1 MKLHS
6 GLLALTAVLLLAGTA
21 ILTSAQGNPVR
32 SEPGTPVYPEQP
44 GQPDPTLKLRE
55 VRTASDRILIA
66 VFTSDIVDLE
76 GVDISDPAK
85 WKVGRKPASAL
96 HKWVTEAEGS
106 EHRVY
111 LEVPKL
117 KNGHFYWLRTPYGR
131 KLFRF
136 REKKTLCE
144 SIKVNQVGYSAL
156 SNVRYANFAIWT
168 GDGGSGRIQGD
179 LPAYTVLD
187 RRNRK
192 VAEGMLQEIGD
203 DKSSGDHVYRIDLS
217 SVPEGG
223 PYRVS
228 VKGYGVSHPFG
239 VGGDYSRKVAWTSFR
254 ALYHQ
259 RCGVPVVKPYAEWD
273 IRTKPCHE
281 TIYLTYG
288 PIGEARLKVEGT
300 EPTIKAWGG
309 YHDAGDADRRTYHMD
324 VSSSL
329 LTTYE
334 MFPEYFKD
342 DQFNIPDIFDKDFN
356 ILGKGNGIPDILD
369 EAEWGTM
376 FWEYVQTE
384 TGEMPW
390 GTETTGYSPFT
401 TYDRED
407 HLFGTEVLS
416 PVTAAWASALFV
428 HLARLIE
435 PYKPER
441 AERLMER
448 AFLARQAIGERHFP
462 TFDMYYHVEMYLKTG
477 EEQYHDYIKAHAQDV
492 MGIVNTFNM
501 GTEGFA
507 YYAWLPS
514 YFCSYLMTATRDTD
528 PAVTAVFREAL
539 RQTADK
545 ELTFLAG
552 NAYPVGTPENLRWWG
567 SNVAQGQY
575 AYPMLLWWRL
585 SGEQKYIDGV
595 SQLMDY
601 VLGLNPLGKC
611 FMTGVG
617 SERVHHPHDRETEY
631 TNHEMHW
638 GIRPGLIVFGP
649 GLLRPEGKSYP
660 VLTRETP
667 RERIYID
674 NIMAIS
680 QSEFTIYQSLCFPAC
695 IYPILTGGSDYGF

>member
-1 MKLHS
+1 MYTFHTS
-6 GLLALTAVLLLAGTA
+6 SFAVLAAAWLLGSSFAAGP
-21 ILTSAQGNPVR
+21 I
-32 SEPGTPVYPEQP
+32 TPVYPEK
-44 GQPDPTLKLRE
+44 GGDPDSSLVLKE
-55 VRTASDRILIA
+55 VRTASDRIIVAL
-66 VFTSDIVDLE
+66 FTSDIVALD
-76 GVDISDPAK
+76 GIDITK
-85 WKVGRKPASAL
+85 QEEWKLGRKSVISL

-111 LEVPKL
+111 IEVPAL
-117 KNGHFYWLRTPYGR
+117 KNRKAYTLRTPYGKKR
-131 KLFRF
+131 FRF
-136 REKKTLCE
+136 KDSSTLCE

-156 SNVRYANFAIWT
+156 SEVRYANFAIWT
-168 GDGGSGRIQGD
+168 GDGGSQKIEGA
-179 LPAYTVLD
+179 LPSFSVLNK
-187 RRNRK
+187 RNK
-192 VAEGMLQEIGD
+192 VVSEGTLAEVGPD
-203 DKSSGDHVYRIDLS
+203 SSSGDYVYRIDLS

-223 PYRVS
+223 PYRIS
-228 VKGYGVSHPFG
+228 VKGYGVSYPFG
-239 VGGDYSRKVAWTSFR
+239 VGGQFSKKVAWTSFR
-254 ALYHQ
+254 ALYQQ
-259 RCGVPVVKPYAEWD
+259 RCGIPVVRPYADWD
-273 IRTKPCHE
+273 IRTEPCHE

-288 PIGEARLKVEGT
+288 PIGEANLKVEGS
-300 EPTIKAWGG
+300 EPTLKAWGG

-324 VSSSL
+324 VPSSL

-342 DQFNIPDIFDKDFN
+342 NQFNIPDIFDEDFN
-356 ILGKGNGIPDILD
+356 ILGKGNGVPDILD

-376 FWEYVQTE
+376 FWEYVQTSS
-384 TGEMPW
+384 GEMPW

-441 AERLMER
+441 AAQLMER
-448 AFLARQAIGERHFP
+448 SALARQSLGQTRFP
-462 TFDMYYHVEMYLKTG
+462 TFEMYYNVEMYLKTG
-477 EEQYHDYIKAHAQDV
+477 DLQYHNYIKEHAKDV
-492 MGIVNTFNM
+492 MAIVDTYNT
-501 GTEGFA
+501 GTEMFA
-507 YYAWLPS
+507 YFAWLPS
-514 YFCSYLMTATRDTD
+514 YFCSYLMTKERETD
-528 PAVTAVFREAL
+528 PDVTAVFGEAL
-539 RQTADK
+539 RKTAEK
-545 ELTFLAG
+545 ELGILYS
-552 NAYPVGTPENLRWWG
+552 NAYPVGTPEDLRWWG

-575 AYPMLLWWRL
+575 AFPMLLYWGL

-611 FMTGVG
+611 FMTGLG

-649 GLLRPEGKSYP
+649 GLVTNAGKSYP
-660 VLTRETP
+660 AITGETP

-674 NIMAIS
+674 NVLAIS

-695 IYPILTGGSDYGF
+695 VYPILSGGSDYSY

>member
-1 MKLHS
+1 MKHLPLILS
-6 GLLALTAVLLLAGTA
+6 FLAASLVSVA
-21 ILTSAQGNPVR
+21 SAQNPI
-32 SEPGTPVYPEQP
+32 TPTYPEES
-44 GQPDPTLKLRE
+44 GQPDPSLKLTD
-55 VRTASDRILIA
+55 VRTASDNVVIA
-66 VFTSDIVDLE
+66 LFTSDIVDLE
-76 GVDISDPAK
+76 GVDISDPSL
-85 WKVGRKPASAL
+85 WKLGRKQAL
-96 HKWVTEAEGS
+96 SVHKWVTEAEGS

-117 KNGHFYWLRTPYGR
+117 KNGHIYRLRTPYG
-131 KLFRF
+131 KKWFRF
-136 REKKTLCE
+136 RQKKTLCE
-144 SIKVNQVGYSAL
+144 SIKVNQAGYSAL
-156 SNVRYANFAIWT
+156 SKVRYANFAIWL
-168 GDGGSGRIQGD
+168 GDGGAKQINGA
-179 LPAYTVLD
+179 LPEYTVLD
-187 RRNRK
+187 KRNKK
-192 VAEGMLQEIGD
+192 VASGTLQEIGAD
-203 DKSSGDHVYRIDLS
+203 ASSGDFVYRIDLS
-217 SVPEGG
+217 AVPEGG

-228 VKGYGVSHPFG
+228 VKGYGASWPFG

-254 ALYHQ
+254 ALYQQ
-259 RCGVPVVKPYAEWD
+259 RCGVPVVKPYADWD

-281 TIYLTYG
+281 DVYLTYG
-288 PIGEARLKVEGT
+288 PIGEANLRVTGE
-300 EPTIKAWGG
+300 EPVIKAWGG

-324 VSSSL
+324 VSTTL
-329 LTTYE
+329 LTTWE

-342 DQFNIPDIFDKDFN
+342 DQFNIPDIFDADFN
-356 ILGKGNGIPDILD
+356 ILGKGNGVPDILD

-441 AERLMER
+441 AAQLMER
-448 AFLARQAIGERHFP
+448 AALARKSLEGTPKMP
-462 TFDMYYHVEMYLKTG
+462 TLEMYYNVEMYRKTG
-477 EEQYHDYIKAHAQDV
+477 EQQYHDYIKEHAQEAL
-492 MGIVNTFNM
+492 GLVNTYNV

-507 YYAWLPS
+507 RYAWLAS
-514 YFCSYLMTATRDTD
+514 YFCSYLMEKNHPTD
-528 PAVTAVFREAL
+528 PAVTAVFTEAL
-539 RQTADK
+539 KQTADK
-545 ELTFLAG
+545 ELDILAG
-552 NAYPVGTPENLRWWG
+552 NAYPVGTPMNLRWWG

-575 AYPMLLWWRL
+575 AYPMLLYWRL

-611 FMTGVG
+611 FMTGIG
-617 SERVHHPHDRETEY
+617 SNRVHHPHDRETEY

-649 GLLRPEGKSYP
+649 GLVTNAGKTYP
-660 VLTRETP
+660 AFERSTP

-674 NIMAIS
+674 NLMAIS
-680 QSEFTIYQSLCFPAC
+680 QSEFTIYQSLCFPAN
-695 IYPILTGGSDYGF
+695 IYPILTGGSEYNF

>member
-1 MKLHS
+1 MRKRLI
-6 GLLALTAVLLLAGTA
+6 LPA
-21 ILTSAQGNPVR
+21 ILAALVLCAGYDTVPKTQ
-32 SEPGTPVYPEQP
+32 VYPETP
-44 GQPDPTLKLRE
+44 GEPDPSLTLQE

-66 VFTSDIVDLE
+66 LFTSDIVDVE
-76 GVDISDPAK
+76 GVDISNPSQ
-85 WKVGRKPASAL
+85 WKLGRKPVTAL
-96 HKWVTEAEGS
+96 HKWVSEAEGS
-106 EHRVY
+106 EHRIY

-117 KNGHFYWLRTPYGR
+117 KNRRSYVLRTPYGKKR
-131 KLFRF
+131 FRF
-136 REKKTLCE
+136 RDKNTLCE

-156 SNVRYANFAIWT
+156 SNVRFANFAIWL
-168 GDGGSGRIQGD
+168 GDGGSRTIEGS

-187 RRNRK
+187 GRGRK
-192 VAEGMLQEIGD
+192 VAKGVLTDVGED
-203 DKSSGDHVYRIDLS
+203 RSSGDHVYRIDLS
-217 SVPEGG
+217 AVPEGG

-228 VKGYGVSHPFG
+228 VKGYGVSWPFG
-239 VGGDYSRKVAWTSFR
+239 VGGEFSKKVAWTSFR

-259 RCGVPVVKPYAEWD
+259 RCGVPVVKPYADWD

-281 TIYLTYG
+281 TVYLTYG
-288 PIGEARLKVEGT
+288 PIGEARLHVEGT
-300 EPTIKAWGG
+300 EPTIQAWGG

-334 MFPEYFKD
+334 MFPEFFKD
-342 DQFNIPDIFDKDFN
+342 DQFNIPDRFDEHFN

-416 PVTAAWASALFV
+416 PITAAWASALFV

-441 AERLMER
+441 AARLMDR
-448 AFLARQAIGERHFP
+448 AALARKSLKGQPFP
-462 TFDMYYHVEMYLKTG
+462 TFDMYYNVEMYLKTG
-477 EEQYHDYIKAHAQDV
+477 EEQYHNYVKAHAREAL
-492 MGIVNTFNM
+492 GIVDTYNV
-501 GTEGFA
+501 GTEAFA
-507 YYAWLPS
+507 RTAWLPS
-514 YFCSYLMTATRDTD
+514 YFCSYLMAKDRPTD

-539 RQTADK
+539 KLTADK
-545 ELTFLAG
+545 ELGFVAA
-552 NAYPVGTPENLRWWG
+552 NAYPVGTPANLRWWG

-575 AYPMLLWWRL
+575 AYPMLLHWKL

-601 VLGLNPLGKC
+601 ILGLNPLGKC

-638 GIRPGLIVFGP
+638 GIRPGIIVFGP
-649 GLLRPEGKSYP
+649 GLATRAGKSYP
-660 VLTRETP
+660 AFDRETP

-674 NIMAIS
+674 NVNAIS

-695 IYPILTGGSDYGF
+695 IYPILTGGSEYSF

>member
-1 MKLHS
+1 MKTSLS
-6 GLLALTAVLLLAGTA
+6 FLALLAASLMSVA
-21 ILTSAQGNPVR
+21 SAQNPM
-32 SEPGTPVYPEQP
+32 TPVYPDES
-44 GQPDPTLKLRE
+44 GQPDPSLKLTD
-55 VRTASDRILIA
+55 VRTASDNVVIA
-66 VFTSDIVDLE
+66 LFTSDIVDLE
-76 GVDISDPAK
+76 GVDISDPSL
-85 WKVGRKPASAL
+85 WKLGRKQAISV

-117 KNGHFYWLRTPYGR
+117 KNGHIYRLRTPYG
-131 KLFRF
+131 KKWFRF
-136 REKKTLCE
+136 RQKKTLCE
-144 SIKVNQVGYSAL
+144 SIKVNQAGYSAL
-156 SNVRYANFAIWT
+156 SNVRYANFAIWL
-168 GDGGSGRIQGD
+168 GDGGSQQIKGK
-179 LPAYTVLD
+179 LPEYTVLD
-187 RRNRK
+187 KRNKK
-192 VAEGMLQEIGD
+192 VASGTLQEIGAD
-203 DKSSGDHVYRIDLS
+203 ASSGDFVYRIDLS
-217 SVPEGG
+217 AVPEGG

-228 VKGYGVSHPFG
+228 VKGYGASWPFG

-254 ALYHQ
+254 ALYQQ
-259 RCGVPVVKPYAEWD
+259 RCGVPVVKPYADWD

-281 TIYLTYG
+281 DVYLTYG
-288 PIGEARLKVEGT
+288 PIGEANLRVTGE
-300 EPTIKAWGG
+300 EPVIKAWGG

-324 VSSSL
+324 VSTTL
-329 LTTYE
+329 LTTWE

-342 DQFNIPDIFDKDFN
+342 DQFNIPDIFDADFN
-356 ILGKGNGIPDILD
+356 ILGKGNGVPDILD

-441 AERLMER
+441 AAQLMER
-448 AFLARQAIGERHFP
+448 AALARKSLEGTPKMP
-462 TFDMYYHVEMYLKTG
+462 TLEMYYNVEMYRKTG
-477 EEQYHDYIKAHAQDV
+477 EQQYHDYIKEHAQEAL
-492 MGIVNTFNM
+492 GLVNTYNV

-507 YYAWLPS
+507 RYAWLAS
-514 YFCSYLMTATRDTD
+514 YFCSYLMEKNHPTD
-528 PAVTAVFREAL
+528 PAVTAVFTEAL
-539 RQTADK
+539 KQTADK
-545 ELTFLAG
+545 ELDILAG
-552 NAYPVGTPENLRWWG
+552 NAYPVGTPMNLRWWG

-575 AYPMLLWWRL
+575 AYPMLLYWRL

-611 FMTGVG
+611 FMTGIG
-617 SERVHHPHDRETEY
+617 SNRVHHPHDRETEY

-649 GLLRPEGKSYP
+649 GLVTNAGKTYP
-660 VLTRETP
+660 AFDRSTP

-674 NIMAIS
+674 NLMAIS
-680 QSEFTIYQSLCFPAC
+680 QSEFTIYQSLCFPAN
-695 IYPILTGGSDYGF
+695 IYPILTGGSEYNF

>member
-1 MKLHS
+1 M
-6 GLLALTAVLLLAGTA
+6 LTRYSSYA
-21 ILTSAQGNPVR
+21 ILAAAWLLGSSFAAGPI
-32 SEPGTPVYPEQP
+32 TPVYPEK
-44 GQPDPTLKLRE
+44 GGEPDPSLVLKD
-55 VRTASDRILIA
+55 VRTASDRILVA
-66 VFTSDIVDLE
+66 LFTSDIVDLD
-76 GVDISDPAK
+76 GIDITKPEE
-85 WKVGRKPASAL
+85 WKLGRKSVVSL

-111 LEVPKL
+111 IEVPSL
-117 KNGHFYWLRTPYGR
+117 KNRKAYTLKTPYGKMR
-131 KLFRF
+131 FRF
-136 REKKTLCE
+136 KDSSTLCE

-156 SNVRYANFAIWT
+156 SEVRFANFAIWT
-168 GDGGSGRIQGD
+168 GDGGSQKIEGA
-179 LPAYTVLD
+179 LPSFSVLN
-187 RRNRK
+187 RRNK
-192 VAEGMLQEIGD
+192 VVSEGTLTEVGSD
-203 DKSSGDHVYRIDLS
+203 ASSGDYVYRIDLS

-228 VKGYGVSHPFG
+228 VKGYGVSYPFG
-239 VGGDYSRKVAWTSFR
+239 VGGDYSKKVAWTSFR

-259 RCGVPVVKPYAEWD
+259 RCGVPVVKPYADWD
-273 IRTKPCHE
+273 IRTEPCHE

-288 PIGEARLKVEGT
+288 PIGEANLKVEGT
-300 EPTIKAWGG
+300 EPTITAWGG

-324 VSSSL
+324 VPSSL

-342 DQFNIPDIFDKDFN
+342 NQFNIPDIFDEGFN
-356 ILGKGNGIPDILD
+356 IIGKGNGIPDILD

-376 FWEYVQTE
+376 FWEYVQTAS
-384 TGEMPW
+384 GQMPW

-407 HLFGTEVLS
+407 HLFGTEVLN
-416 PVTAAWASALFV
+416 PVTASWASALFV
-428 HLARLIE
+428 HLARLLE

-441 AERLMER
+441 SAQLMER
-448 AFLARQAIGERHFP
+448 SALARQSLGQTRFP
-462 TFDMYYHVEMYLKTG
+462 TFEMYYNVEMYLKTG
-477 EEQYHDYIKAHAQDV
+477 DPQYHNYIKEHADDV
-492 MGIVNTFNM
+492 MAIADTYNV

-514 YFCSYLMTATRDTD
+514 YFCSYLMTKDRETD
-528 PAVTAVFREAL
+528 PAVTAIFKEAL
-539 RQTADK
+539 HKTSEK
-545 ELTFLAG
+545 ELGFLYG
-552 NAYPVGTPENLRWWG
+552 NAYPVGTPQELRWWG

-575 AYPMLLWWRL
+575 AFPMLLYWGL

-617 SERVHHPHDRETEY
+617 SDGVHHPHDRETEY

-649 GLLRPEGKSYP
+649 GMATNAGKSYP
-660 VLTRETP
+660 AITRETP

-674 NIMAIS
+674 NVLAIS

-695 IYPILTGGSDYGF
+695 VYPILSGGSDYNF

>member
-1 MKLHS
+1 MKKHHILPTI
-6 GLLALTAVLLLAGTA
+6 LAVLVLSTGYDTVPQ
-21 ILTSAQGNPVR
+21 TQ
-32 SEPGTPVYPEQP
+32 VYPENP
-44 GQPDPTLKLRE
+44 GAPDPSLTLRE

-66 VFTSDIVDLE
+66 LFTSDIVDLE
-76 GVDISDPAK
+76 GVDISDPSR
-85 WKVGRKPASAL
+85 WKLGRKPVTAL

-106 EHRVY
+106 EHRIY

-117 KNGHFYWLRTPYGR
+117 RNRRCYTLRTPYGR
-131 KLFRF
+131 KRFRF
-136 REKKTLCE
+136 KEKKTLCE

-156 SNVRYANFAIWT
+156 SKVRYANFAIWL
-168 GDGGSGRIQGD
+168 GDGGSRTIEGA

-187 RRNRK
+187 GKGRK
-192 VAEGMLQEIGD
+192 VAKGVLTDVGED
-203 DKSSGDHVYRIDLS
+203 RSSGDHVYRIDLS
-217 SVPEGG
+217 AVPEGG

-228 VKGYGVSHPFG
+228 VQGYGVSWPFG
-239 VGGDYSRKVAWTSFR
+239 VGGDFSKKVAWTSFR

-259 RCGVPVVKPYAEWD
+259 RCGVPVVRPYAEWD

-281 TIYLTYG
+281 TVYLTYG
-288 PIGEARLKVEGT
+288 PIGEARLHVEGT
-300 EPTIKAWGG
+300 EPTIRAWGG

-334 MFPEYFKD
+334 MFPEFFTD
-342 DQFNIPDIFDKDFN
+342 DQFNIPDRFDGNFN
-356 ILGKGNGIPDILD
+356 ILGKGNGIPDVID

-407 HLFGTEVLS
+407 HLFGTEILS

-435 PYKPER
+435 PYRPER
-441 AERLMER
+441 AVQLTDR
-448 AFLARQAIGERHFP
+448 AALARKSLKGQAFP
-462 TFDMYYHVEMYLKTG
+462 TFDLYYNVEMYLMTG
-477 EEQYHDYIKAHAQDV
+477 EEKYHDYVKAHARDV
-492 MGIVNTFNM
+492 LGIVDTFNA
-501 GTEGFA
+501 GTEAFA
-507 YYAWLPS
+507 GTAWLPS
-514 YFCSYLMTATRDTD
+514 FFCSYLMAKDRATD

-539 RQTADK
+539 KLTADK
-545 ELTFLAG
+545 ELGYLAG
-552 NAYPVGTPENLRWWG
+552 NAYPVGTPEGLRWWG

-575 AYPMLLWWRL
+575 AFPMLLYWRL
-585 SGEQKYIDGV
+585 SGEQKYLDGV

-617 SERVHHPHDRETEY
+617 SDRVHHPHDRETEY

-638 GIRPGLIVFGP
+638 GIRPGIIVFGP
-649 GLLRPEGKSYP
+649 GLVTRAGKTYP
-660 VLTRETP
+660 AFDRETP

-674 NIMAIS
+674 NVNAIS

-695 IYPILTGGSDYGF
+695 IYPILTGGSEYDF

>member
-1 MKLHS
+1 MKHLPLILS
-6 GLLALTAVLLLAGTA
+6 FLAASLVSVA
-21 ILTSAQGNPVR
+21 SAQNPI
-32 SEPGTPVYPEQP
+32 TPTYPEES
-44 GQPDPTLKLRE
+44 GQPDPSLKLTD
-55 VRTASDRILIA
+55 VRTASDNVVIA
-66 VFTSDIVDLE
+66 LFTSDIVDLE
-76 GVDISDPAK
+76 GVDISDPSL
-85 WKVGRKPASAL
+85 WKLGRKQAL
-96 HKWVTEAEGS
+96 SVHKWVTEAEGS

-117 KNGHFYWLRTPYGR
+117 KNGHIYRLRTPYG
-131 KLFRF
+131 KKWFRF
-136 REKKTLCE
+136 RQKKTLCE
-144 SIKVNQVGYSAL
+144 SIKVNQAGYSAL
-156 SNVRYANFAIWT
+156 SKVRYANFAIWL
-168 GDGGSGRIQGD
+168 GDGGAKQIDGA
-179 LPAYTVLD
+179 LPEFTVMD
-187 RRNRK
+187 KRNKK
-192 VAEGMLQEIGD
+192 VASGTLKEIGSD
-203 DKSSGDHVYRIDLS
+203 ASSGDYVYRIDLS

-228 VKGYGVSHPFG
+228 VKGYGVSWPFG
-239 VGGDYSRKVAWTSFR
+239 VGGDFSRKVAWTSFR
-254 ALYHQ
+254 ALYQQ
-259 RCGVPVVKPYAEWD
+259 RCGVPVVKPYADWD

-281 TIYLTYG
+281 DVYLTYG
-288 PIGEARLKVEGT
+288 PIGEANLRVTGQ
-300 EPTIKAWGG
+300 EPVIKAWGG

-324 VSSSL
+324 VSSTL
-329 LTTYE
+329 LTTWE

-356 ILGKGNGIPDILD
+356 ILGKGNGVPDIID

-441 AERLMER
+441 AAQLMER
-448 AFLARQAIGERHFP
+448 AALARKSLADSPKMP
-462 TFDMYYHVEMYLKTG
+462 TLEMYYNVEMYRKTG
-477 EEQYHDYIKAHAQDV
+477 EQQYHDYIKEHAQDV
-492 MGIVNTFNM
+492 MGIVNTYNV

-507 YYAWLPS
+507 RYAWLTS
-514 YFCSYLMTATRDTD
+514 YFCSYLMEKQHPTD
-528 PAVTAVFREAL
+528 PAVVAIFTEAL
-539 RQTADK
+539 KQTADK
-545 ELTFLAG
+545 ELEILAG
-552 NAYPVGTPENLRWWG
+552 NAYPVGTPMNLRWWG

-575 AYPMLLWWRL
+575 AYPMLLYWRL

-611 FMTGVG
+611 FMTGIG
-617 SERVHHPHDRETEY
+617 SNRVHHPHDRETEY

-649 GLLRPEGKSYP
+649 GLVTNAGKTYP
-660 VLTRETP
+660 AFERSTP

-674 NIMAIS
+674 NLMAIS
-680 QSEFTIYQSLCFPAC
+680 QSEFTIYQSLCFPAN
-695 IYPILTGGSDYGF
+695 IYPILTGGCEYNF